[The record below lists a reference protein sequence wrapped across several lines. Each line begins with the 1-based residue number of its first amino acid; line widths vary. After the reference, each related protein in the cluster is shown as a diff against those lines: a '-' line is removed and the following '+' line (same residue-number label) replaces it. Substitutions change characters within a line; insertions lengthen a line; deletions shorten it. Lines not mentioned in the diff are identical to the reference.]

1 LQVGRGKGRS
11 LANAMP
17 LKEFEQMDW
26 IPIDFE
32 EIFNK
37 WRTYPNQKEYAGST
51 YLNFL
56 KERH

>member
-1 LQVGRGKGRS
+1 LEEKRGRS

-26 IPIDFE
+26 ISIDFE

-37 WRTYPNQKEYAGST
+37 GRPYLNQKESMRAIDST
-51 YLNFL
+51 L
-56 KERH
+56 